1 MLHECAVTPDCC
13 PKYTSAGK
21 TSCSMEVSKERYFS
35 FCYGIFNEG
44 AYMTLLSIY
53 HKTLNLFKFDCE
65 FKRLLKNECPLS
77 MKQPCVPIERYLL
90 HQHTTS

>member
-35 FCYGIFNEG
+35 FCYEIFNEG
-44 AYMTLLSIY
+44 AYMT
-53 HKTLNLFKFDCE
+53 
-65 FKRLLKNECPLS
+65 
-77 MKQPCVPIERYLL
+77 
-90 HQHTTS
+90 